1 MNSIPKAVLERAK
14 GLAVFRI
21 VKAGFIV
28 TGRAGSGVV
37 IARLD
42 DGSWSAPSAIAT
54 GVSHYILKF
63 IFYSHW
69 NLINKGVGW
78 GLAVGADVTDFVV
91 VLNSVD
97 AVKSFAL
104 AGNLTI
110 G

>member
-1 MNSIPKAVLERAK
+1 MADPNDPSSALNSIPKAVLERAK

-21 VKAGFIV
+21 IKAGFIV

-63 IFYSHW
+63 IFILTELR
-69 NLINKGVGW
+69 LIRVLDGV
-78 GLAVGADVTDFVV
+78 
-91 VLNSVD
+91 
-97 AVKSFAL
+97 
-104 AGNLTI
+104 
-110 G
+110 